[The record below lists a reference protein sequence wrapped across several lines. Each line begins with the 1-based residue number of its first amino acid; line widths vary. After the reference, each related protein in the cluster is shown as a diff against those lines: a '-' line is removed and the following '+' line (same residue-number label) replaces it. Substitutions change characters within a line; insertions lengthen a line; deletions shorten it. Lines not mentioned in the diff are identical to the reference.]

1 MIESKE
7 LASMAGVHETNWLEL
22 KIPPPVIAAAAAF
35 AMWGLVRVFPDFQVP
50 YGVRVPVAVIVA
62 LAGVALAASGIVAFR
77 RARTTI
83 NPHKPGEATALVSSG
98 PYRFTRNPMYAGML
112 LVLLAWCAFL
122 ASPLALLG
130 PAAFV
135 AYITRFQ
142 IIPEERALRWSFGDS
157 FIAYRAKV
165 RRWL

>member
-1 MIESKE
+1 MEAEVEARK
-7 LASMAGVHETNWLEL
+7 LEL
-22 KIPPPVIAAAAAF
+22 KVPPPVITGVVAA
-35 AMWGLVRVFPDFQVP
+35 AMWGLVRVFPDFQIS
-50 YGVRVPVAVIVA
+50 YGMRVPVAVLIA
-62 LAGVALAASGIVAFR
+62 LAGIALAASGIVAFR

-83 NPHKPGEATALVSSG
+83 NPHRPGEAAALVSSG
-98 PYRFTRNPMYAGML
+98 PYRFTRNPMYVGML

-122 ASPLALLG
+122 SSPLTLLG

-142 IIPEERALRWSFGDS
+142 IIPEERALRRLFAGD
-157 FIAYRAKV
+157 FIAYEARV